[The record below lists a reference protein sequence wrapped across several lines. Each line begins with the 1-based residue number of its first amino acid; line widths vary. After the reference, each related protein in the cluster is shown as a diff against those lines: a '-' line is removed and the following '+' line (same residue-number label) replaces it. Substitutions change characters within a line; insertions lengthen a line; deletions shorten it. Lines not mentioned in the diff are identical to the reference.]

1 MHARRLAEVAA
12 LGYPLRAL
20 SLEGGL
26 AIDRKLAILKVKA
39 DQRPSMQWSNH
50 TLRLIDIFTTVQVPQ
65 DCSLQKFNF
74 HFLTITIAQ

>member
-26 AIDRKLAILKVKA
+26 AIDRKFAILKVNSPA
-39 DQRPSMQWSNH
+39 
-50 TLRLIDIFTTVQVPQ
+50 FEG
-65 DCSLQKFNF
+65 
-74 HFLTITIAQ
+74 